1 LPAQVV
7 VGTQF
12 GDEGKG
18 KIVDRLADRSDVVA
32 RFNGGANAGHTVVVG
47 GERFAFRLLPSG
59 AIRGRQVAI
68 GNGVVVDPDQL
79 LSEISLLEKRGI
91 EVKLWLSDRAHVVLP
106 YHKVVDG
113 AERALKGRL
122 SSGSTKRGIGPCYG
136 DKVMRT
142 GIRVGDLLDKS
153 LLAEKIETY
162 FPLKE
167 RLLKSYG
174 LDLGTTKEELLEWC
188 LNSGSRL
195 SRYVVDTSLLLNK
208 ALDEGKNVLLEGAQ
222 GTHLDIDHGLYP
234 YGTSSNPTAGG
245 ACTGTG
251 IPPTKI
257 DQVIGVV
264 KAYTSRV
271 GEGPFPTEIHDD
283 LADWIREK
291 GGEYGTVTRRPRRCG
306 WLDLVMV
313 KYSVRVNGVSS
324 LAMTKMDVLAGLRKL
339 KVCIAYEFR
348 GDRLEEF
355 PSNPR
360 ILAECRP
367 IFEELPSWEDLSP
380 GKWIEA
386 AKAGYESIP
395 KNARSYVE
403 YVEEYTGVPVS
414 IVSLGADREATIE
427 RT

>member
-1 LPAQVV
+1 MPTQVV

-106 YHKVVDG
+106 YHKVLDG
-113 AERALKGRL
+113 AERALKGSL

-174 LDLGTTKEELLEWC
+174 LDVGTTKEELLEWC

-208 ALDEGKNVLLEGAQ
+208 ALDQGKNVLLEGAQ

-324 LAMTKMDVLAGLRKL
+324 LAMTKMDVLGGLRKV
-339 KVCIAYEFR
+339 KVCIAYEFH

-367 IFEELPSWEDLSP
+367 ILEELPGWEDLP
-380 GKWIEA
+380 PAKWVET

-395 KNARSYVE
+395 KNARSYIE

>member
-1 LPAQVV
+1 MPTQVV

-106 YHKVVDG
+106 YHKVLDG

-174 LDLGTTKEELLEWC
+174 LDVGTTKEELLEWC

-195 SRYVVDTSLLLNK
+195 SRYVVDTSLLLNR

-271 GEGPFPTEIHDD
+271 GEGPFPTEIHGD

-324 LAMTKMDVLAGLRKL
+324 LAMTKMDVLGGLRKV
-339 KVCIAYEFR
+339 KVCIAYEFQ

-367 IFEELPSWEDLSP
+367 ILEELPGWEDLP
-380 GKWIEA
+380 PAKWIET

-395 KNARSYVE
+395 KNARSYIE

>member
-1 LPAQVV
+1 MPAQVV

-106 YHKVVDG
+106 YHKVLDG

-174 LDLGTTKEELLEWC
+174 LDVGTTKEELLEWC

-208 ALDEGKNVLLEGAQ
+208 ALDQGKNVLLEGAQ

-324 LAMTKMDVLAGLRKL
+324 LAMTKMDVLGGLRKV
-339 KVCIAYEFR
+339 KVCIAYEFQ

-367 IFEELPSWEDLSP
+367 ILEELPGWEDLP
-380 GKWIEA
+380 PAKWIET

-395 KNARSYVE
+395 KNARSYIE